1 MKAIITGGSSGLGFE
16 IARLLREKNM
26 DLILIGTNKGKLDK
40 AVEQLKDIKSDADID
55 GFAFDIS
62 DEAQVTEFYNI
73 LTEKQEKVDYLF
85 NVAGRSFYGNVEEI
99 NHKDIMAIL
108 NANMIGL
115 MLMTAGAVRQFKA
128 FPAARQ
134 RIVSVLSTA
143 ALKGKRQETVY
154 NASKWGARGFL
165 ESVRD
170 EMTNTHIDVINICP
184 GGMHTPFWDNSPSG
198 YAVDTFMRPEDVA
211 RQIVALSTDHSTW
224 ISDITINRPR
234 QV

>member
-16 IARLLREKNM
+16 IAGLLREKAM

-40 AVEQLKDIKSDADID
+40 AVEQLKDIKSDADIQ

-62 DEAQVTEFYNI
+62 DEAEVTKFYE
-73 LTEKQEKVDYLF
+73 LLKERQDKVDYLF
-85 NVAGRSFYGNVEEI
+85 NVAGRSFYENVEEI

-128 FPAARQ
+128 FPSARQ

-143 ALKGKRQETVY
+143 ALKGKKQETVY

-170 EMTNTHIDVINICP
+170 EMTNTHIDVINVCP
-184 GGMHTPFWDNSPSG
+184 GGMDTPFWDNSPSG
-198 YAVDTFMRPEDVA
+198 YATGTFMKPEDVA
-211 RQIVALSTDHSTW
+211 RQIVAISTDYSTW
-224 ISDITINRPR
+224 VSDITINRPR

>member
-26 DLILIGTNKGKLDK
+26 DLILIGTNKVKLDK
-40 AVEQLKDIKSDADID
+40 AVKKLEDIKSDAYID

-62 DEAQVTEFYNI
+62 DEAEVKKFYGI
-73 LTEKQEKVDYLF
+73 LEERQDKVGYLF
-85 NVAGRSFYGNVEEI
+85 NVAGRSYYGNVEEI
-99 NHKDIMAIL
+99 SHKDIMTIL

-143 ALKGKRQETVY
+143 ALKGKKQETVY

-170 EMTNTHIDVINICP
+170 ELANTHIDVINVCP
-184 GGMHTPFWDNSPSG
+184 GGMYTPFWDNSPSG
-198 YAVDTFMRPEDVA
+198 YEVDTFMSPEDVA
-211 RQIVALSTDHSTW
+211 RQIVAISTDYSTW